1 MCVLKLENPIIK
13 GALGQ
18 PPFEEP
24 TIHKAI
30 TNMLVYRYSHIG
42 QQELKTMYELAQ
54 ILFHCLNTMNLPPPS
69 LQKYLINKEETTKYK
84 IEYTR

>member
-1 MCVLKLENPIIK
+1 MNLESLVIK
-13 GALGQ
+13 GPFGQ

-24 TIHKAI
+24 SIQKAV
-30 TNMLVYRYSHIG
+30 TNMLVYKYSHIG

-54 ILFHCLNTMNLPPPS
+54 ILFHCLNTMNIPPPS
-69 LQKYLINKEETTKYK
+69 HQKHLINREEAVKYK

>member
-1 MCVLKLENPIIK
+1 MCVLKLENPVIK

-24 TIHKAI
+24 SIQKAI

-69 LQKYLINKEETTKYK
+69 HQKYLINKEETTKYK